1 MVASPRLVRRCFD
14 THKSG
19 SFRNMKPRSANA
31 PRQQA
36 PFWPIEG
43 AVPILRNKPIPIGQ
57 LSYDGPEFTQTSDV
71 ECPFRGWMCATRS
84 KRVVICSRR
93 VFRIYA
99 ASIAV
104 AAARPDPAIRGGKAA
119 LNEERRLW
127 NHAQADGRRWPPYF
141 EAGEG
146 RNRRSEDEVKR
157 SDDVQ
162 YLATTGPP
170 QLNR

>member
-1 MVASPRLVRRCFD
+1 
-14 THKSG
+14 
-19 SFRNMKPRSANA
+19 MKPRSANA

-93 VFRIYA
+93 FFRIYA
-99 ASIAV
+99 ASIAGLQHGRTLPFAEGRRRSMKS
-104 AAARPDPAIRGGKAA
+104 AAFGITLKLMVVDGHPTLRQGKA
-119 LNEERRLW
+119 EIV
-127 NHAQADGRRWPPYF
+127 
-141 EAGEG
+141 
-146 RNRRSEDEVKR
+146 EVK
-157 SDDVQ
+157 
-162 YLATTGPP
+162 TK
-170 QLNR
+170 